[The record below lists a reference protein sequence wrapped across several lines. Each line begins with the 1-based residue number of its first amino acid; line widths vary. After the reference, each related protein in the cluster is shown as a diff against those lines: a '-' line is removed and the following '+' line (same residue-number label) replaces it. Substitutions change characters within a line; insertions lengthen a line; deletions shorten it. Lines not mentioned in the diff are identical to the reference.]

1 MGRWSDIAGT
11 GYSRRGRKTALPGWC
26 VMSAEARASIIV
38 FLILLV
44 AGLGLF
50 FGSRYASNS
59 SRADTADANVLM
71 QAKVIQQ
78 QATESQAFSALAS
91 GTVDANAAVDARAET
106 TVIEYREILRREKT
120 CDYPVP
126 AYVADGLLNYTNS
139 LRAGA
144 MHTATAGTDKA
155 GSASTPSSQLTYCQA
170 VLWIEPLLAAIEKAN
185 NQLAAIRQAEQL
197 RQGKRND
204 VIRNTIAVLLRHHQ
218 CVSAHRWWLG
228 KNP

>member
-1 MGRWSDIAGT
+1 
-11 GYSRRGRKTALPGWC
+11 
-26 VMSAEARASIIV
+26 MSAETRASVIV

-44 AGLGLF
+44 VGLSVIFTL
-50 FGSRYASNS
+50 RYESNS
-59 SRADTADANVLM
+59 NRADMAEANVLV

-78 QATESQAFSALAS
+78 QAAESQAFSVLAS
-91 GTVDANAAVDARAET
+91 GAVDENAAVDAKAEK

-144 MHTATAGTDKA
+144 MHGATAGTDKA

-185 NQLAAIRQAEQL
+185 NQLASIRQAEQL
-197 RQGKRND
+197 RQGK
-204 VIRNTIAVLLRHHQ
+204 T
-218 CVSAHRWWLG
+218 
-228 KNP
+228 K

>member
-1 MGRWSDIAGT
+1 M
-11 GYSRRGRKTALPGWC
+11 TA
-26 VMSAEARASIIV
+26 ETRATIII

-78 QATESQAFSALAS
+78 QAAESQAFSAMAS
-91 GTVDANAAVDARAET
+91 GTVDDNAAVDAKSET

-126 AYVADGLLNYTNS
+126 ADVAGGLLEYAYS
-139 LRAGA
+139 LRASA
-144 MHTATAGTDKA
+144 MHADLGNTDSAGDSATAA
-155 GSASTPSSQLTYCQA
+155 GALTYCQA
-170 VLWIEPLLAAIEKAN
+170 VLWIKPLLAAIEKAN
-185 NQLAAIRQAEQL
+185 NQLAGIREIEKTRASQ
-197 RQGKRND
+197 
-204 VIRNTIAVLLRHHQ
+204 
-218 CVSAHRWWLG
+218 
-228 KNP
+228 

>member
-1 MGRWSDIAGT
+1 LLRSGNITAACNQFTRWVWGGGRYCRGWLLAPGKKNSFAWMVCDE
-11 GYSRRGRKTALPGWC
+11 RR
-26 VMSAEARASIIV
+26 SASQHHRI
-38 FLILLV
+38 LILLV

-50 FGSRYASNS
+50 FGFRYASNS

-78 QATESQAFSALAS
+78 QATESQAFSAIAS

-197 RQGKRND
+197 RQGK
-204 VIRNTIAVLLRHHQ
+204 T
-218 CVSAHRWWLG
+218 
-228 KNP
+228 K

>member
-1 MGRWSDIAGT
+1 MLGDRPV
-11 GYSRRGRKTALPGWC
+11 TA
-26 VMSAEARASIIV
+26 ETRATIII

-71 QAKVIQQ
+71 QAKIIQQ
-78 QATESQAFSALAS
+78 QAAESQAFSAMAT
-91 GTVDANAAVDARAET
+91 GTVDDNAAVDAKAET

-126 AYVADGLLNYTNS
+126 AHIANGLLNYTNS
-139 LRAGA
+139 LRASA
-144 MHTATAGTDKA
+144 MHTATAGADK
-155 GSASTPSSQLTYCQA
+155 GGNSATSPGQLTYCQT
-170 VLWIEPLLAAIEKAN
+170 VLWIEPLLAGIEKAN

-197 RQGKRND
+197 RQGK
-204 VIRNTIAVLLRHHQ
+204 T
-218 CVSAHRWWLG
+218 
-228 KNP
+228 K